1 MASEPAAAPDA
12 PSRIT
17 LPCDCA
23 ALQRL
28 STTFAKAADFTRKTD
43 RVIYDA
49 LIHAM
54 SAEQDMRKMGGIWR
68 LVPLTYTVM
77 WVGSLALA
85 GLPFFAGY
93 YSKDVIIESAFAA
106 NTGVGTYAFWL
117 GIAAAAMNPANH
129 RLASA
134 PSLPPA
140 ANQPSSGSTPS
151 GPASQVGSVCSR
163 VEIWMP

>member
-17 LPCDCA
+17 LPCDRA

-54 SAEQDMRKMGGIWR
+54 SAEGQREQLIADRG
-68 LVPLTYTVM
+68 
-77 WVGSLALA
+77 
-85 GLPFFAGY
+85 
-93 YSKDVIIESAFAA
+93 AA
-106 NTGVGTYAFWL
+106 TWH
-117 GIAAAAMNPANH
+117 PAEK
-129 RLASA
+129 A
-134 PSLPPA
+134 
-140 ANQPSSGSTPS
+140 
-151 GPASQVGSVCSR
+151 
-163 VEIWMP
+163 